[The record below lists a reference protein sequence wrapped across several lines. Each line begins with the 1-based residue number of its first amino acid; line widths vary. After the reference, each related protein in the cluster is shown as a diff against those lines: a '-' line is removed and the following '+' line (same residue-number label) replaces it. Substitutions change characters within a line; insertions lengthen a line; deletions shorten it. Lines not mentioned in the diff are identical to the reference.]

1 MGEFSRGGS
10 GPLFSE
16 GRRWEEEEREDAMRE
31 QAERD
36 HEARL
41 AKPPKR
47 RRWFWRF
54 GHRDK

>member
-16 GRRWEEEEREDAMRE
+16 GRRWEEEEREDARRE

-36 HEARL
+36 GEAHL

-54 GHRDK
+54 GPRDK